1 MRSTLKQHQYPEQVQ
16 GLGDVGEE
24 ESDRFVR
31 IDNNEITV
39 EEFVNSIGI
48 GR

>member
-1 MRSTLKQHQYPEQVQ
+1 MRSTLKQHQNLERAQ
-16 GLGDVGEE
+16 GLSVEGDEE
-24 ESDRFVR
+24 NDRFVR
-31 IDNNEITV
+31 IDNSDVTV